1 MFGPERKNTYLEDM
15 ANDQIPQKKAG
26 GSSKKIMMPKLSGRA
41 AQIMASS
48 NKQSK
53 KRNENEFRSQGM
65 LEVQEILD
73 MHESKYGSAI
83 GDQLDIVQE

>member
-1 MFGPERKNTYLEDM
+1 MYGPERKNTFLEDM
-15 ANDQIPQKKAG
+15 ENDQIPQQKNEG
-26 GSSKKIMMPKLSGRA
+26 QSKKITMPKLSGRA

-48 NKQSK
+48 NKTNK
-53 KRNENEFRSQGM
+53 KRKENEFRSQGV

-83 GDQLDIVQE
+83 GDQLDVV